1 MIDLHCHLLPGIDD
15 GPKTMEQAVAMA
27 KYAVEQGIQ
36 RCVLTPHIQ
45 PGCYDNS
52 IETIQPVFNDFKIEL
67 QNAEIALQIEMA
79 AEVRVCA
86 ELPLLIA
93 QNKIPFLGQWQG
105 KKVILLEFPHDHIPM
120 GTDKLVKWLIDRD
133 ILPLIA
139 HPERNQA
146 IMQQPKKLNV
156 FVDMGC
162 LLQITADSITGLFG
176 IESQKIALYFI
187 EKKMA
192 TLIATDAHNL
202 HKRKPSM
209 QDAKQFLLSRVEE
222 AYVTQLTKAN
232 AELILA

>member
-1 MIDLHCHLLPGIDD
+1 MIDCHCHLLPGIDD
-15 GPKTMEQAVAMA
+15 GPKTMDLALDMA
-27 KYAVEQGIQ
+27 RYAVEQGIN
-36 RCVLTPHIQ
+36 RCVVTPHIH
-45 PGCYDNS
+45 PGCYDNT
-52 IETIQPVFNDFKIEL
+52 IDTIQPVFKDFKAALKKATIPL
-67 QNAEIALQIEMA
+67 EIGFA

-86 ELPLLIA
+86 ELLLMVS

-105 KKVILLEFPHDHIPM
+105 MNVILLEFPHDHIPI
-120 GTDKLVKWLIDRD
+120 GADKLIKWLIDRN

-146 IMQQPKKLNV
+146 IMHQPSKIDIFMK
-156 FVDMGC
+156 MGC

-209 QDAKQFLLSRVEE
+209 QDAKQFLLPKVGED
-222 AYVTQLTKAN
+222 YVTQLMSINPAKM
-232 AELILA
+232 LS